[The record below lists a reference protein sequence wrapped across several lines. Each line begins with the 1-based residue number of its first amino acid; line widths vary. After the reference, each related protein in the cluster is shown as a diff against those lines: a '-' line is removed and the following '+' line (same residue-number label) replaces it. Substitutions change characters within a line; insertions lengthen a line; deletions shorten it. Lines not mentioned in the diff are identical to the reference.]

1 MVGTQ
6 APEDG
11 QSPRVTP
18 EEAGEMHPRSE
29 ERARTETVD
38 EQETHTP
45 ILSVDPDTLPDA
57 EHLHH
62 HPSGKVAAALMLR
75 SHGKTCSPGEVET
88 SAKPGKQWRYWAS

>member
-1 MVGTQ
+1 MVGMQTRVD
-6 APEDG
+6 E
-11 QSPRVTP
+11 QSPRVWP
-18 EEAGEMHPRSE
+18 DEVGQMHPRSE

-75 SHGKTCSPGEVET
+75 SHGKTCSPGEAET
-88 SAKPGKQWRYWAS
+88 SAKPWRAQRYWAN